1 MSTHTHPLS
10 RSSRYVPSRRTARRA
25 AALATIGFGVLAI
38 FQASLAA
45 GAPLGHAAWGGESA
59 ELSTGQ
65 RIGSVVS
72 VAVWICAAF
81 VVLGR
86 AGFWARASDAR
97 LFRWGTWFFVG
108 LTAISALV
116 NLASQSRWENVVWAP
131 VALALAVLCT
141 IVARSAWPPRDVS
154 P

>member
-1 MSTHTHPLS
+1 MSTQTHPLS
-10 RSSRYVPSRRTARRA
+10 RATRFVPGRRTARRA

-38 FQASLAA
+38 FQAVLAA

-65 RIGSVVS
+65 RIGSAVA

-97 LFRWGTWFFVG
+97 LFRWGTWFFAG

-116 NLASQSRWENVVWAP
+116 NVASQSRWENLVWAP

-141 IVARSAWPPRDVS
+141 IVAHSARTAAS
-154 P
+154 R